1 MYKNESVSKHQLPY
15 FFLEYVTNLNATIIE
30 HNIFNRFKG
39 SLTFLTSG
47 ILFSSEGGSD
57 EGGDC
62 DVC

>member
-1 MYKNESVSKHQLPY
+1 MKKGFEYQVPY
-15 FFLEYVTNLNATIIE
+15 FFFSWNITILNATIIQY
-30 HNIFNRFKG
+30 NIFNRVKG

-47 ILFSSEGGSD
+47 VLFSSEGGSD